1 MQEQAWLQKYTR
13 ILKIHAY
20 FARTSL
26 VTKIHAYFKNTRVF
40 CKNKPGYKNTRVF
53 LQEQAWLQEYTR
65 SIFINFFNIYFTKKH
80 DVMFFQHKLF
90 YIVTKHEVPI
100 FKSSNLPN
108 VQIFHPKHKVPI
120 FRSSNLQIFQTFKSS
135 IHIFYTAC
143 I

>member
-100 FKSSNLPN
+100 FKSSNL
-108 VQIFHPKHKVPI
+108 QIFQTFK
-120 FRSSNLQIFQTFKSS
+120 SSIQNIKSQSSDLQIFQTFKSS